1 MAERREKQTLFQ
13 LITELPY
20 LFGELVRAELEL
32 LRKELVQRLK
42 GTGIGLGLIALAFS
56 LLGLVGFLLV
66 VSGVYALSLV
76 LPVWAAALIL
86 AVAVLLIALLLF
98 VIGAG
103 LVSRTKSPVPRR
115 TIQSVREDIAR
126 IRGDR
131 RSQRSSRDES

>member
-42 GTGIGLGLIALAFS
+42 GTGIGLGLIALAFT

-86 AVAVLLIALLLF
+86 AAVVLLVAILLF

-131 RSQRSSRDES
+131 RAQRSSRDES

>member
-76 LPVWAAALIL
+76 LPVWAAALISA
-86 AVAVLLIALLLF
+86 AVVLLVALLLF
-98 VIGAG
+98 AIGAG
-103 LVSRTKSPVPRR
+103 LVARTKSPVPHR

-131 RSQRSSRDES
+131 RSKRSSRDES

>member
-42 GTGIGLGLIALAFS
+42 GTGIGLGLIALAFT

-66 VSGVYALSLV
+66 LSGVYALSLV

-86 AVAVLLIALLLF
+86 AAVVLLVAILLF

-103 LVSRTKSPVPRR
+103 LVSGTKSPVPRR
-115 TIQSVREDIAR
+115 TIQSVRKDIAR

-131 RSQRSSRDES
+131 RAQRSSRDES

>member
-1 MAERREKQTLFQ
+1 MAERRGKQTLFQ

-42 GTGIGLGLIALAFS
+42 GTGIGLGLIAVAFS

-66 VSGVYALSLV
+66 VSGVYALSIV

-86 AVAVLLIALLLF
+86 AVVVLLLAILLF
-98 VIGAG
+98 AIGAG

-115 TIQSVREDIAR
+115 TIESVREDIAR

-131 RSQRSSRDES
+131 RTQRSSRNES

>member
-1 MAERREKQTLFQ
+1 MAERRGKQTLFQ
-13 LITELPY
+13 LITELPH

-42 GTGIGLGLIALAFS
+42 GTGIGLGLVAVAFS

-66 VSGVYALSLV
+66 VSGVYALSIV

-86 AVAVLLIALLLF
+86 AAVVLLVAILLF

-115 TIQSVREDIAR
+115 TIESVREDIAR

-131 RSQRSSRDES
+131 RTQRPSRNES

>member
-20 LFGELVRAELEL
+20 LLGELVRAELEL
-32 LRKELVQRLK
+32 LRRELVQRLK

-66 VSGVYALSLV
+66 VAGVFALSLV
-76 LPVWAAALIL
+76 LPVWASALIL
-86 AVAVLLIALLLF
+86 AAVVLLVSLLLF
-98 VIGAG
+98 VFGAG
-103 LVSRTKSPVPRR
+103 LVSKTKSPVPHR

-131 RSQRSSRDES
+131 RSQRSSRDEP

>member
-1 MAERREKQTLFQ
+1 MAERRGKQTLFQ

-42 GTGIGLGLIALAFS
+42 GTGVGLGLIAVAFS

-86 AVAVLLIALLLF
+86 AAVVLLVAILLF

-115 TIQSVREDIAR
+115 TIESVREDIAR

-131 RSQRSSRDES
+131 RTQRSSGNES

>member
-1 MAERREKQTLFQ
+1 MAERRGKQTLFQ

-42 GTGIGLGLIALAFS
+42 GTGIGLGLIAVAFS

-86 AVAVLLIALLLF
+86 AAVVLLVAILLF
-98 VIGAG
+98 AIGAG

-115 TIQSVREDIAR
+115 TIESVREDIAR

-131 RSQRSSRDES
+131 RPQRSSGNES

>member
-1 MAERREKQTLFQ
+1 MAERRGKQTLFQ

-42 GTGIGLGLIALAFS
+42 GTGIGLGLIAVAFS

-66 VSGVYALSLV
+66 VSGVYALSIV

-86 AVAVLLIALLLF
+86 AAVVLLVAILLF

-115 TIQSVREDIAR
+115 TIESVREDIAR

-131 RSQRSSRDES
+131 RTQRSSRNES

>member
-1 MAERREKQTLFQ
+1 MAERRGKQTLFQ

-42 GTGIGLGLIALAFS
+42 GTGIGLGLIAVAFS

-66 VSGVYALSLV
+66 VSGVYALSIV

-86 AVAVLLIALLLF
+86 AAVVLLVAILLF

-115 TIQSVREDIAR
+115 TIESVREDIAR

-131 RSQRSSRDES
+131 RTQRSSGNES

>member
-1 MAERREKQTLFQ
+1 MAERRGKQTLFQ

-42 GTGIGLGLIALAFS
+42 GTGIGLGLIAVAFS

-86 AVAVLLIALLLF
+86 AAVVLLVAILLF
-98 VIGAG
+98 AIGAG

-115 TIQSVREDIAR
+115 TIESVREDIAR

-131 RSQRSSRDES
+131 RTQRSSRNES

>member
-32 LRKELVQRLK
+32 LRRELVQRLK
-42 GTGIGLGLIALAFS
+42 GTGIGLGLIAVAFS
-56 LLGLVGFLLV
+56 LFGLVGFLLV
-66 VSGVYALSLV
+66 VSGVFALSIV

-86 AVAVLLIALLLF
+86 AGVVLLVALLLF

-103 LVSRTKSPVPRR
+103 LVSKTKSPVPRR

-131 RSQRSSRDES
+131 RGKKSTSDES

>member
-42 GTGIGLGLIALAFS
+42 GTGIGLGLIALAFT

-66 VSGVYALSLV
+66 LSGVYALSLV

-86 AVAVLLIALLLF
+86 AAVVLLVAILLF
-98 VIGAG
+98 VIGAS

-131 RSQRSSRDES
+131 RAQRSSRDES

>member
-42 GTGIGLGLIALAFS
+42 GTGIGLGLIAVAFS

-86 AVAVLLIALLLF
+86 AAVVLLVAVLLFL
-98 VIGAG
+98 IGAG

-131 RSQRSSRDES
+131 RTQRSSRDES